1 MRDTRADLRVVAR
14 GGVITFAGYV
24 SSSLL
29 GFVLVVIVSRGL
41 GAEGAG
47 MFFEAVALFTIL
59 TSVTA
64 LGADTGLL
72 RAVPWYRT
80 RERVV
85 DIRRTLVVA
94 LGPVLLISTL
104 LGGVAFAFAPQLVEV
119 FMRGARQHE
128 GVAFIRVLL
137 PFLPLAAASAVA
149 LAATRGFS
157 TVMPFVVVEQIGKPL
172 ARPLLILVAIA
183 AGLGSTAIAIAWA
196 APVAAGF
203 TVALWL
209 LVGRLRRAERRDR
222 PRRRLAGLGRAA
234 GSPRTFGALAGEFWR
249 FSAPRGTAAIFQI
262 SVIWLDVLLV
272 GSLRSTR
279 EAGIYAAASRFITA
293 GTFALQAVRLV
304 IAPQFSEML
313 ARKEHDRAEAV
324 HQVATWWVMAASWP
338 LYLTLATFAPFVL
351 GVFGREYVAGQTAMI
366 ILALAML
373 VNLGTGN
380 VQSMLL
386 MAGKSSWNLLNMA
399 ISVTSNVI
407 LNLVLIPRFGIAGAA
422 VAWAVS
428 ICVDNLAT
436 AVEVRV
442 LLGIRPFGRWY
453 GGVALAAVVCYG
465 VWGAVA
471 RLLLGTSLLA
481 LVLYLAVA
489 TGVYASLLWRWRS
502 SLQLPLLL
510 DAVRSRVRPAGT
522 DLPAV
527 AGATPGLQGARV
539 APGGRTATMKR
550 AVR

>member
-1 MRDTRADLRVVAR
+1 MRDTGAELRVVAR
-14 GGVITFAGYV
+14 GGVITLAGYV

-41 GAEGAG
+41 GAKGAG

-94 LGPVLLISTL
+94 FGPVLVISTL
-104 LGGVAFAFAPQLVEV
+104 LAGVAFALAPQLVEI

-183 AGLGSTAIAIAWA
+183 AGLGSTAVAVAWA
-196 APVAAGF
+196 VPVAAGF
-203 TVALWL
+203 AVALWL
-209 LVGRLRRAERRDR
+209 LVGRLHRAERRDR
-222 PRRRLAGLGRAA
+222 PRRRLAGRGRAA
-234 GSPRTFGALAGEFWR
+234 RSPRTFGTLAAEFWR
-249 FSAPRGTAAIFQI
+249 FSAPRGTAAIFQ
-262 SVIWLDVLLV
+262 VTVVWLDVLLV

-313 ARKEHDRAEAV
+313 ARREHDRVEAV

-338 LYLTLATFAPFVL
+338 LYLTLATFGPFVL
-351 GVFGREYVAGQTAMI
+351 GVFGREYVAGQTALT

-380 VQSMLL
+380 IQSVLL

-407 LNLVLIPRFGIAGAA
+407 LNLLLIPRFGIAGAA
-422 VAWAVS
+422 IAWAVS

-453 GGVALAAVVCYG
+453 GGVALAAAVCYG
-465 VWGAVA
+465 VCGAVA
-471 RLLLGTSLLA
+471 RLLLGPSLLA
-481 LVLYLAVA
+481 LVLYLVVA
-489 TGVYASLLWRWRS
+489 TGVYATLLWRWRT
-502 SLQLPLLL
+502 SLQLPVLLE
-510 DAVRSRVRPAGT
+510 AVRSRVRPAGAG
-522 DLPAV
+522 PA
-527 AGATPGLQGARV
+527 AGVGAPPALQGERV
-539 APGGRTATMKR
+539 GPGGRTATMKR
-550 AVR
+550 AAR

>member
-1 MRDTRADLRVVAR
+1 MRDTRAQLGVVAR
-14 GGVITFAGYV
+14 GGVVTLAGYV

-29 GFVLVVIVSRGL
+29 GFVLVVIISRGL

-47 MFFEAVALFTIL
+47 MFFEAVALFMIL

-72 RAVPWYRT
+72 RAVAWQRT
-80 RERVV
+80 RERTV
-85 DIRRTLVVA
+85 DIRRTLAVA

-104 LGGVAFAFAPQLVEV
+104 LAVVAFALAPQLVEV
-119 FMRGARQHE
+119 FMRGARQPE
-128 GVAFIRVLL
+128 AVAFLRVLL
-137 PFLPLAAASAVA
+137 PVLPLAAASAVA

-157 TVMPFVVVEQIGKPL
+157 TVLPFVVVEQVGKPF

-183 AGLGSTAIAIAWA
+183 AGLGSTAVAIAWA
-196 APVAAGF
+196 VPAAAGF
-203 TVALWL
+203 MVALWL
-209 LVGRLRRAERRDR
+209 LAGRLRRAERDQ
-222 PRRRLAGLGRAA
+222 PRLAGRGRAA
-234 GSPRTFGALAGEFWR
+234 GSPRTYGALAGEFWR

-262 SVIWLDVLLV
+262 TVVWLDVLLV

-313 ARKEHDRAEAV
+313 ACREHDRVETV

-338 LYLTLATFAPFVL
+338 LYLTLATFAPFLL
-351 GVFGREYVAGQTAMI
+351 GIFGHEYVAGATALS
-366 ILALAML
+366 ILAVAML

-380 VQSMLL
+380 AQSVLL

-399 ISVTSNVI
+399 ASVTLNVI
-407 LNLVLIPRFGIAGAA
+407 LNLLLIPRFGIAGAA
-422 VAWAVS
+422 AAWAVS
-428 ICVDNLAT
+428 IWVDNLAT
-436 AVEVRV
+436 VIEVRL

-453 GGVALAAVVCYG
+453 RHVALAAVVCYG

-471 RLLLGTSLLA
+471 RLLLGTSRLA
-481 LVLYLAVA
+481 LVLYLAVGTGAYA
-489 TGVYASLLWRWRS
+489 TLLWRWRA
-502 SLQLPLLL
+502 SLQLPVLL
-510 DAVRSRVRPAGT
+510 DAVRSRVRPPGRG
-522 DLPAV
+522 PAAE
-527 AGATPGLQGARV
+527 AGAPLSVQSELGG
-539 APGGRTATMKR
+539 PGGMTATIKTIKRTAR
-550 AVR
+550 